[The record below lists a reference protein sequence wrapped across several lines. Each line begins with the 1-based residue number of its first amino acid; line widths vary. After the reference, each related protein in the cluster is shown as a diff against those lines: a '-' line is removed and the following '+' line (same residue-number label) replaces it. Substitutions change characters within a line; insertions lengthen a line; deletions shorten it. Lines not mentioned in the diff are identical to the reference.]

1 MGIGEER
8 VRSEERGMWIGAA
21 VAVVAGLLGTT
32 VAAALESTVNGPGE
46 RVVAIPVLWG
56 VGGGFG
62 LVLGAVVGAWL
73 TRRIWAGIFAA
84 LVGALP
90 WLVLLVIGYNSG
102 DLRTEDQIVGTL
114 MVLVV
119 PALLVA
125 SLFAVG
131 AALLSRL
138 VHGGFRRA

>member
-1 MGIGEER
+1 
-8 VRSEERGMWIGAA
+8 
-21 VAVVAGLLGTT
+21 
-32 VAAALESTVNGPGE
+32 
-46 RVVAIPVLWG
+46 
-56 VGGGFG
+56 
-62 LVLGAVVGAWL
+62 VGAWL

>member
-1 MGIGEER
+1 
-8 VRSEERGMWIGAA
+8 
-21 VAVVAGLLGTT
+21 
-32 VAAALESTVNGPGE
+32 
-46 RVVAIPVLWG
+46 
-56 VGGGFG
+56 
-62 LVLGAVVGAWL
+62 
-73 TRRIWAGIFAA
+73 
-84 LVGALP
+84 
-90 WLVLLVIGYNSG
+90 
-102 DLRTEDQIVGTL
+102 